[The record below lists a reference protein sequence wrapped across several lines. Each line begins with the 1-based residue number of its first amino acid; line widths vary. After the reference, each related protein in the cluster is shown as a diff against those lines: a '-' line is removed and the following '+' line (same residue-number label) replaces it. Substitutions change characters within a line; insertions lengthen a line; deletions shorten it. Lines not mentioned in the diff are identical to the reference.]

1 MNGAEGGLPRAVRR
15 TVRRSLQA
23 VVARRGWQLA
33 PAQPEGEPL
42 DPYLQ
47 QRYDPS
53 VPLPPGAVDRLRP
66 DHPDLV
72 ALRAAYA
79 AVDWPVTSPSLWSDE
94 VVGEWLDMAWFR
106 GDNPYV
112 WHYRES
118 ERASEL
124 KYFTYLT
131 YVLGRDPHGLVARL
145 GEDGAFGCWTYRY
158 EGYPPCS
165 RDLLD
170 SVNELYFLDRAVGL
184 LSRTRVAVLDI
195 GAGYGRLAH
204 RCSQAVPGLADYVA
218 VDAVAESTYLCAY
231 YCDHRGVTPPVEV
244 VPLPAVPALQPGR
257 FDLAVNVHGFSEMPL
272 AAVRWWI
279 EQLVRLD
286 VPSLFVVPNEDVGF
300 LTLEQDDRRE
310 DYRPLLEAAG
320 FRLELEEPSLID
332 PAVRELVRV
341 HDRFCLFTRR

>member
-1 MNGAEGGLPRAVRR
+1 MTAANGSVARTVRR
-15 TVRRSLQA
+15 MVRRSLQA
-23 VVARRGWQLA
+23 VVARRGWRLA
-33 PAQPEGEPL
+33 PVEPEGEPI

-53 VPLPPGAVDRLRP
+53 VPLPPDAADVLRA

-72 ALRAAYA
+72 ALRATYA
-79 AVDWPVTSPSLWSDE
+79 ALDWPVTAPSLWSEE
-94 VVGEWLDMAWFR
+94 VVGRWLDMQWFR

-131 YVLGRDPHGLVARL
+131 YVLGRDPHGLVERL

-158 EGYPPCS
+158 EGYPACS

-170 SVNELYFLDRAVGL
+170 SVNELYFLDRAVDIL
-184 LSRTRVAVLDI
+184 TRPRIAVLDI

-204 RCSQAVPGLADYVA
+204 RCSQAVPGLSDYVA
-218 VDAVAESTYLCAY
+218 VDAVAESTYLCGY
-231 YCDHRGVTPPVEV
+231 YCRFRGVIPPVEV
-244 VPLPAVPALQPGR
+244 VPLPRVPELQPGR

-279 EQLVRLD
+279 DQLVRLE
-286 VPSLFVVPNEDVGF
+286 VPALFVVPNEDVGF
-300 LTLEQDDRRE
+300 RTLEQDGSRE
-310 DYRPLLEAAG
+310 DYRSLLEDAG
-320 FRLELEEPSLID
+320 YGLTLEEPSLGD
-332 PAVRELVRV
+332 PAVRALVQV